1 MSNKYDDIDDTVLW
15 QFVKVESDSLAFAE
29 LHRRFSA
36 KLYALAYRKTGDREA
51 SEDLV
56 QDLFVSLWVQKEHI
70 FIEKAVAVYL
80 FSALKNRIISHLRK
94 QLIHQSFSLNDLDSE
109 LLVSH
114 SANTVQDWIQL
125 NEVQEVYKR
134 ELENLPEKSRQV
146 FELSRSGLANKEI
159 AELFGLAEKTI
170 EFHISKCLRV
180 LRVKLLDIVVIFLSL
195 LFVNR

>member
-15 QFVKVESDSLAFAE
+15 QLVKVESDSLAFAE

-36 KLYALAYRKTGDREA
+36 KLYALAYRKTGNREA
-51 SEDLV
+51 AEDLV
-56 QDLFVSLWVQKEHI
+56 QDLFVSLWVQKDHI
-70 FIEKAVAVYL
+70 SIEKAVAVYL

-94 QLIHQSFSLNDLDSE
+94 QLIHQSFSLNELDSE
-109 LLVSH
+109 LLVAH

-125 NEVQEVYKR
+125 NEVQEVYDR
-134 ELENLPEKSRQV
+134 ELGNLPEKSRQV

-159 AELFGLAEKTI
+159 AELLGLAEKTI

-180 LRVKLLDIVVIFLSL
+180 LRVKLLDIVVIFLTSFL
-195 LFVNR
+195 LNR